1 MVSIKKKT
9 SEKGN
14 IYYYLQ
20 QTVRKGRTV
29 DYKEIYLG
37 KQIPKNIEE
46 LKFKLFRESYKELY
60 DSIQLIKKNSKN
72 ETKTMPRSM
81 KEKSI
86 ELFAT
91 RFTYDT
97 QKIEGSTL
105 SLRDTSNLLERGIT
119 PKNKPIEDIKEA
131 EAHKKLFYEILKY
144 SNDLSYNTILEW
156 HEFLFKETKPEI
168 AGKIR
173 KHRVGISGS
182 KFVPPLPAEVYPLLM
197 DFFKWYAKN
206 MGMLNPVE
214 LAALVHLKFV
224 TIHPFGDGNGR
235 ISRLMMNFVLNKK
248 EYPMFNISY
257 EGRTSY
263 YNALERSQIKK
274 EWNHFLLW
282 FIKKYIDSNKTI
294 I

>member
-1 MVSIKKKT
+1 MVSIKKKR

-20 QTVRKGRTV
+20 HTVRKGKTV
-29 DYKEIYLG
+29 EYKEIYLG
-37 KQIPKNIEE
+37 KQVPKDIDE
-46 LKFKLFRESYKELY
+46 LKIKLFRESYKELY
-60 DSIQLIKKNSKN
+60 ESIQLIKKNSKK
-72 ETKTMPRSM
+72 EIKTMPKSM

-97 QKIEGSTL
+97 QRIEGSTL

-131 EAHKKLFYEILKY
+131 EAHKKLFYEILKHHK
-144 SNDLSYNTILEW
+144 DLSYNTILEW
-156 HEFLFKETKPEI
+156 HEFLFRETKPEI
-168 AGKIR
+168 AGRIR
-173 KHRVGISGS
+173 KHRIGISGS
-182 KFVPPLPAEVYPLLM
+182 KFVPPLAVEVYPLLM
-197 DFFKWYAKN
+197 DFFRWYTKN
-206 MGMLNPVE
+206 EERLHPVE

-248 EYPMFNISY
+248 EYPMFSISY

-274 EWNHFLLW
+274 ESNHFLLW

>member
-1 MVSIKKKT
+1 M
-9 SEKGN
+9 
-14 IYYYLQ
+14 
-20 QTVRKGRTV
+20 
-29 DYKEIYLG
+29 
-37 KQIPKNIEE
+37 PK
-46 LKFKLFRESYKELY
+46 
-60 DSIQLIKKNSKN
+60 
-72 ETKTMPRSM
+72 SM

-97 QKIEGSTL
+97 QRIEGSTL

-131 EAHKKLFYEILKY
+131 EAHKKLFYEILKHHK
-144 SNDLSYNTILEW
+144 DLSYNTILEW
-156 HEFLFKETKPEI
+156 HEFLFRETKPEI
-168 AGKIR
+168 AGRIR
-173 KHRVGISGS
+173 KHRIGISGS
-182 KFVPPLPAEVYPLLM
+182 KFVPPLAVEVYPLLM
-197 DFFKWYAKN
+197 DFFRWYTKN
-206 MGMLNPVE
+206 EERLHPVE

-248 EYPMFNISY
+248 EYPMFSISY

-274 EWNHFLLW
+274 ESNHFLLW

>member
-1 MVSIKKKT
+1 MVSIKKKRT
-9 SEKGN
+9 EKGN

-20 QTVRKGRTV
+20 HTVRKGKTV
-29 DYKEIYLG
+29 EYKEIYLG
-37 KQIPKNIEE
+37 KKIPKHIDE
-46 LKFKLFRESYKELY
+46 LKIRLFRESYQELY
-60 DSIQLIKKNSKN
+60 DSIQLIKKNSKK
-72 ETKTMPRSM
+72 EAKRMPKSM

-97 QKIEGSTL
+97 QRIEGSTL

-119 PKNKPIEDIKEA
+119 PKNKPIKDIKEA

-144 SNDLSYNTILEW
+144 QKDLSYNTILEW
-156 HEFLFKETKPEI
+156 HEFLFRETKPEI
-168 AGKIR
+168 AGKLR

-182 KFVPPLPAEVYPLLM
+182 KFVPPLAVEVTPLLT
-197 DFFKWYAKN
+197 DFFKWYTKN
-206 MGMLNPVE
+206 MERLHPIE
-214 LAALVHLKFV
+214 LAAFVHLKFV

-282 FIKKYIDSNKTI
+282 FIKKYIASNKT
-294 I
+294 

>member
-1 MVSIKKKT
+1 MVSIKKKR

-14 IYYYLQ
+14 VYYYLQ
-20 QTVRKGRTV
+20 HTVRKGKTV
-29 DYKEIYLG
+29 EYKEIYLG
-37 KQIPKNIEE
+37 KEIPKDIDH
-46 LKFKLFRESYKELY
+46 LKIKLFRESYKELY
-60 DSIQLIKKNSKN
+60 DSIQLIKKNSKK
-72 ETKTMPRSM
+72 ELKTMPKSM
-81 KEKSI
+81 REKSM

-97 QKIEGSTL
+97 QRIEGSTL

-131 EAHKKLFYEILKY
+131 EAHKKLFYKILTY
-144 SNDLSYNTILEW
+144 QENLSYNTILEW
-156 HEFLFKETKPEI
+156 HEFLFRETKPEI
-168 AGKIR
+168 AGRIR
-173 KHRVGISGS
+173 THKVGFSGS
-182 KFVPPLPAEVYPLLM
+182 KFVPPLAVEVYPQLM
-197 DFFKWYAKN
+197 DFFRWYTKN
-206 MGMLNPVE
+206 METLHPVE

-235 ISRLMMNFVLNKK
+235 ISRLLMNFVLNKK

-282 FIKKYIDSNKTI
+282 FIKKYVASNKI
-294 I
+294 